1 MYKYNNKAIL
11 IMILLLLLLPT
22 AIALDT
28 NIPCDLPV
36 YNNMPEKWEN
46 KAFILKNTVPLEF
59 RKEVELDTLYQ
70 KYGDYEIGIDHPGSG
85 KPPSKHWQKTTMAQ
99 YIDNHVMKFHNKSID
114 DKINQTEYVD
124 MTLFGPTDIY
134 LNGHGHN
141 MLPDHVQMMF
151 ECSTGVRVFGLS
163 VKGTGFHFHAH
174 GQVFNR
180 LVYGKKIWLL
190 TDSTDKLIQ
199 FSKVP
204 ISSVIDTLLQD
215 REELGIRVCVTE
227 PGDTISVPHGTYH
240 ATFSLETS
248 FFGVCAM
255 ENSSEKDWWRK
266 GSGIKNPYW
275 YKIMK
280 EMRFALL
287 KQQTIQIKEPTFHI
301 EAHEPFLEELIGSKY
316 TVSSTDTD
324 NLMLTISHCDGYTY
338 WAPYPTNVC
347 PTTHYIISNKTVP
360 PKLISRS
367 DQVFEVT
374 PDSTKHL
381 IEYF

>member
-1 MYKYNNKAIL
+1 MYKYNNKSIL
-11 IMILLLLLLPT
+11 IMLLLLLLLPT
-22 AIALDT
+22 VIALDT
-28 NIPCDLPV
+28 NILCDLPV
-36 YNNMPEKWEN
+36 YDKMPEMWEN
-46 KAFILKNTVPLEF
+46 KAFIVKNTVPPEF
-59 RKEVELDTLYQ
+59 RKEVELDKLYE

-85 KPPSKHWQKTTMAQ
+85 KPPSKHWRKSTMAQ
-99 YIDNHVMKFHNKSID
+99 YIDNHIMKFHNMSIG
-114 DKINQTEYVD
+114 DKLKDTEYMD

-141 MLPDHVQMMF
+141 MLPYHVQTMF
-151 ECSTGVRVFGLS
+151 ECFTGVRVFGLS

-174 GQVFNR
+174 GQVLNR

-190 TDSTDKLIQ
+190 TDSTEKLIK
-199 FSKVP
+199 FSNKP
-204 ISSVIDTLLQD
+204 ISSVIDTLLQH
-215 REELGIRVCVTE
+215 RKELDIRVCVTE

-255 ENSSEKDWWRK
+255 ENSHEKEWWRK

-287 KQQTIQIKEPTFHI
+287 KQQTIQIKEPTFDI
-301 EAHEPFLEELIGSKY
+301 QAHKLFITELLATEY
-316 TVSSTDTD
+316 TISSTDKN
-324 NLMLTISHCDGYTY
+324 NLMLTISHCNGYTY
-338 WAPYPTNVC
+338 WAPYPTHIC
-347 PTTHYIISNKTVP
+347 STSHYIIANTKAP

-367 DQVFEVT
+367 QEVFEVT
-374 PDSTKHL
+374 RESTKQL